1 MLIKSFVWIGGD
13 ILKLKKIKPKVKSEI
28 IGLIVRIM
36 LMLPVIYIILYP
48 LFTMISTSL
57 MSQYQVMDPSVVW
70 IPKVI
75 TFDNFNKALL
85 ALDYKK
91 SMLQT
96 LYVNVLSALI
106 EVLVCSVT
114 AYGFAR
120 FKFKFKNLLL
130 GILLLNIIVP
140 TEMISIPTFL
150 QLRKAD
156 VLGILNLIGTLIG
169 KDIRPN
175 LINTPWSFWIP
186 SLLSVGL
193 RSGLFIFIYMQFF
206 RGLPNELEEAA
217 YIDGAGPLRTFVKI
231 IVPSSGAAFLTV
243 TIFSLIWHWNDYYLS
258 ALYFSNTF
266 SLAVKLSKID
276 QSITTIKEITGTF
289 STRNGIIM
297 AASLL
302 FILPMLIVYL
312 ILQRKFIKSVDRVG
326 IVG

>member
-1 MLIKSFVWIGGD
+1 MTVKR
-13 ILKLKKIKPKVKSEI
+13 IKPKIKSDI
-28 IGLIVRIM
+28 IGFFVRIM

-75 TFDNFNKALL
+75 TFDNFSKALL
-85 ALDYKK
+85 ALDYKN
-91 SMLQT
+91 SLWQT
-96 LYVNVLSALI
+96 LYVNVLSGMI
-106 EVLVCSVT
+106 EVMVCSIT

-120 FKFKFKNLLL
+120 FNFKFKGLLL
-130 GILLLNIIVP
+130 GILILNIIVP

-156 VLGILNLIGTLIG
+156 IFGILNLIGTLINR
-169 KDIRPN
+169 DIRPN

-193 RSGLFIFIYMQFF
+193 RSGLFIFIYIQFF
-206 RGLPNELEEAA
+206 KGLPKELEEAA
-217 YIDGAGPLRTFVKI
+217 YIDGAGPFRTFINI

-258 ALYFSNTF
+258 SLYFSDKF
-266 SLAVKLSKID
+266 SLAVQLSKID
-276 QSITTIKEITGTF
+276 TAMTSIKEITGTF

-302 FILPMLIVYL
+302 FILPVLIVYL